1 MVNLILDA
9 GGLNIT
15 SIKALV
21 STCLIEVEFD
31 MEEWNSSSYSSLRVP
46 RILRTFL
53 ILGYT
58 NVWARDF
65 LRWIEIY
72 SSLVERKRERY
83 RCAYGLYQ
91 SVGPTTEITWGD

>member
-31 MEEWNSSSYSSLRVP
+31 MEEWNSSSYSSLRFP
-46 RILRTFL
+46 WTQDPKDLFNL
-53 ILGYT
+53 
-58 NVWARDF
+58 
-65 LRWIEIY
+65 
-72 SSLVERKRERY
+72 
-83 RCAYGLYQ
+83 GLYKRMG
-91 SVGPTTEITWGD
+91 SRLS